1 MSTRRQG
8 VRLTMSEHRL
18 FIVVLGLVMGFA
30 VTVKVV
36 RTVQRFLEEELE
48 ELEELRPGHDAH
60 QGLTEA

>member
-8 VRLTMSEHRL
+8 VRLTMSEHWL
-18 FIVVLGLVMGFA
+18 FVVVLGLIMGLA

-48 ELEELRPGHDAH
+48 ELEELRPGHDAN